1 MKIDPSIQLPELSL
15 SVAQIAGKEIAVVGG
30 TGGLGRAL
38 AKTLAARGAR
48 VTVVGRSFR
57 DVDQP
62 GINFIPADLSLMS
75 EAVRVAALLPAELL
89 DLVVF
94 TTGIIAA
101 PQREVTAEG
110 LERDMA
116 VSYLSRLVILQEI
129 EKRLRQKQ
137 PAGRARPRVFIMGYP
152 GSGQP
157 GKVGDLN
164 AEKSYSAMGVHMNTV
179 AGNEMLVLDAA
190 KRLPHVGVFGLNPG
204 LIKTDI
210 RSNFLGG
217 KKLLFATVEWLIGL
231 LNPTAEAYAEQ
242 IVPLLLAP
250 ELEGKTG
257 LMFNRKAQAIL
268 PSPGLT
274 AAHIEAFLSESRA
287 LVARAHKSDPA
298 QSIHHT
304 VKEHSMTQIFEPVKV
319 GRYTLSNRIVMAPM
333 TRSRAEFDGT
343 PKALAAT
350 YYAQRASVGL
360 IVSEGTQPSEDG
372 QGYLCTPGIFT
383 DAQVEGWKVI
393 TQAVHDKGSR
403 LFVQLMHAGRMSHP
417 DNTPHHRQ
425 PVAPSAIAPDT
436 PMFTMTGMQPIPEP
450 RALTTDEIRQTVA
463 DFRFAARRAIE
474 AGADGVEIHG
484 ANAYL
489 VQQFF
494 APSAN
499 TRTDEYGGSVENRA
513 RFAIE
518 VAQAIA
524 DEIGADRT
532 AIRLSPGAKLWGID
546 EGPEALALYALL
558 TTELSK
564 LGLAYVHVMHVG
576 NEALVAEIRKLWGGT
591 LILNRPG
598 RAREQIGSD
607 VSSGLAELESYGQLV
622 LANPDFVERLKTGAP
637 MNAADQATYYG
648 GDAKG
653 YTDYPSLSAATA

>member
-1 MKIDPSIQLPELSL
+1 MKIDPSLRLPKLSL
-15 SVAQIAGKEIAVVGG
+15 SVAQVAGKEIAVIGG

-38 AKTLAARGAR
+38 AKTLAVRGAR

-57 DVDQP
+57 DVDQS
-62 GINFIPADLSLMS
+62 GISFIRADLSLMS

-157 GKVGDLN
+157 VRVGDLN

-217 KKLLFATVEWLIGL
+217 KKVLFATVEWLIGL

-242 IVPLLLAP
+242 ILPLLLAP

-274 AAHIEAFLSESRA
+274 AAHIKAFLSESRA
-287 LVARAHKSDPA
+287 LVARAHKSDLA

-304 VKEHSMTQIFEPVKV
+304 VKEHSMTKIFKPVKV

-343 PKALAAT
+343 PKALAAN
-350 YYAQRASVGL
+350 YYAQRAGVGL

-383 DAQVEGWKVI
+383 DAQVEGWKAI
-393 TQAVHDKGSR
+393 TQEVHDKGSR

-417 DNTPHHRQ
+417 DNTPRHRQ

-463 DFRFAARRAIE
+463 DFRFAACRAIE

-518 VAQAIA
+518 VAKAIA
-524 DEIGADRT
+524 EDIGADRT

-546 EGPEALALYALL
+546 EGPEALALYTHL

-576 NEALVAEIRKLWGGT
+576 NEVLVAEIRKLWSGT

-598 RAREQIGSD
+598 RARDQIGSD
-607 VSSGLAELESYGQLV
+607 VASGLAELESYGQLV
-622 LANPDFVERLKTGAP
+622 LANPDFVERLKTGAQ

>member
-1 MKIDPSIQLPELSL
+1 MKIDPSLRLPELSL
-15 SVAQIAGKEIAVVGG
+15 PAAQATGKEIAVVGG

-38 AKTLAARGAR
+38 ARALAAQGAR

-57 DVDQP
+57 DADQP
-62 GINFIPADLSLMS
+62 GISFIRADLNLMS
-75 EAVRVAALLPAELL
+75 EAVRVAALLPAESL

-129 EKRLRQKQ
+129 EKRLGQDQ
-137 PAGRARPRVFIMGYP
+137 PAGHARPRVFVMGYP

-164 AEKSYSAMGVHMNTV
+164 AEKAYSAMGVHMNTV

-190 KRLPHVGVFGLNPG
+190 KRMPHVGVFGLNPG

-217 KKLLFATVEWLIGL
+217 RKLLFTTIEWLIGL
-231 LNPTAEAYAEQ
+231 LNPTAEAYAER

-250 ELEGKTG
+250 GLDSKTG
-257 LMFNRKAQAIL
+257 LMFNRNAQAIL
-268 PSPGLT
+268 PSPGIT
-274 AAHIEAFLSESRA
+274 SAHIEAFLSESRA
-287 LVARAHKSDPA
+287 LVARVHRFDSAP
-298 QSIHHT
+298 SIHHT
-304 VKEHSMTQIFEPVKV
+304 VKEHSMTQIFDPVKV
-319 GRYTLSNRIVMAPM
+319 GSYTVSNRIVMAPM

-383 DAQVEGWKVI
+383 DAQVEGWKAV

-403 LFVQLMHAGRMSHP
+403 LFIQLMHAGRMSHP

-436 PMFTMTGMQPIPEP
+436 PMFTITGMQPIPEP

-489 VQQFF
+489 IQQFF

-513 RFAIE
+513 RLAIE

-524 DEIGADRT
+524 EEIGPDRT

-546 EGPEALALYALL
+546 EGPDALALYAHL
-558 TTELSK
+558 TTELSR
-564 LGLAYVHVMHVG
+564 LGLTYVHVMHFG
-576 NEALVAEIRKLWGGT
+576 NEALVAEIRKLWSGT

-607 VSSGLAELESYGQLV
+607 VASGLATLESYGQMV
-622 LANPDFVERLKTGAP
+622 LANPDFVERLKTGKP
-637 MNAADQATYYG
+637 LNTADQATYYG

-653 YTDYPSLSAATA
+653 YTDYPGLSDTAA

>member
-1 MKIDPSIQLPELSL
+1 MKIDTSIYLPKLDL
-15 SVAQIAGKEIAVVGG
+15 KTAQIAGKNVVIVGG

-38 AKTLAARGAR
+38 AKVLVRRGAK

-57 DVDQP
+57 DGNQS
-62 GINFIPADLSLMS
+62 GISFLQADLSLMS
-75 EAVRVAALLPAELL
+75 EAFRIAELLPAETL

-94 TTGIIAA
+94 TTGIFAA
-101 PQREVTAEG
+101 PQRQVTAEG

-116 VSYLSRLVILQEI
+116 VSYLSRLVIMGGI
-129 EKRLRQKQ
+129 ESRLGKAL
-137 PAGRARPRVFIMGYP
+137 PTGRARPRVFIMGYP

-157 GKVGDLN
+157 GKLGDLN

-179 AGNEMLVLDAA
+179 AGNEILVLDAA
-190 KRLPHVGVFGLNPG
+190 KRLPHIGVFGLNPG

-217 KKLLFATVEWLIGL
+217 KKLLSAAIEWLIGL
-231 LNPTAEAYAEQ
+231 LNPTPEKYAER
-242 IVPLLLAP
+242 IVPLMLAP
-250 ELEGKTG
+250 ELENKSG
-257 LMFNRKAQAIL
+257 LMFNRKAQVIF
-268 PSPGLT
+268 PSSGLT
-274 AAHIEAFLSESRA
+274 STHIEAFLSESQN
-287 LVARAHKSDPA
+287 LVARVRQTDP
-298 QSIHHT
+298 IPPLHLNN
-304 VKEHSMTQIFEPVKV
+304 KEHSMTQIFSPVKV
-319 GRYTLSNRIVMAPM
+319 GRYTLPNRIVMAPM

-343 PKALAAT
+343 PKPIAAT
-350 YYAQRASVGL
+350 YYAQRATVGL

-383 DAQVEGWKVI
+383 DAQVAGWKTI
-393 TQAVHDKGSR
+393 TQAVHDKGSH
-403 LFVQLMHAGRMSHP
+403 LFIQLMHAGRMSHP

-425 PVAPSAIAPDT
+425 PVAPSAISPDT

-450 RALTTDEIRQTVA
+450 RALTIDEIHQTVA
-463 DFRFAARRAIE
+463 DFRVAARRAIE

-489 VQQFF
+489 IQQFF

-518 VAQAIA
+518 VAKAIA
-524 DEIGADRT
+524 EEIGPDRT

-546 EGPEALALYALL
+546 EGPEALALYHYL

-564 LGLAYVHVMHVG
+564 LGLAYMHVMHVG
-576 NEALVAEIRKLWGGT
+576 DESLVAEIRRLWSGT

-598 RAREQIGSD
+598 RVREQIGTD
-607 VSSGLAELESYGQLV
+607 VSTGGAELESYGQLI
-622 LANPDFVERLKTGAP
+622 LANPDFVERLKTNAP
-637 MNAADQATYYG
+637 MNAADPVTYYG
-648 GDAKG
+648 GDESG
-653 YTDYPSLSAATA
+653 YTDYPSLNTNTP